1 MKKINLI
8 KLLSVLICAV
18 IVFAA
23 CDSNPNADST
33 ATTDTETEANTETN
47 EEQTSGKETET
58 ETETETRE
66 PVEPILEN
74 FFGIS
79 AVKPWNEINSATRI
93 DGKIVAASGDGNI
106 LVFRTADVDTKNKVT
121 EKFTVYNIA
130 LKKAVLTV
138 ENKYQYSDQYNSFDW
153 NSPIIN
159 AYSYYEDV
167 FLPES
172 VMDVKIVSRGSVD
185 MILVSHA
192 ALEPIDKEIIKE
204 NDCNGCFYKTKLDYT
219 YYDVAGNKISES
231 ENSYCIVDYANS
243 SSSALVLDFYN
254 GDTAVIDSN
263 SMELISVSNA
273 YKDLTLGNADFVN
286 EKYAYFLDEALY
298 QALGWSARYVEVYD
312 RESKERVIRYYTEYS
327 DDFDAFVLDNGNILM
342 QFIYELDYESSEKS
356 DFYVDEDRYGYKH
369 QILDIKTGKVTD
381 VELDYLIMYMLD
393 SQTAAKGNDYMRKF
407 GISLTDN
414 VINLAQ
420 VLPIEDRQLQDAA
433 QMIFVDN
440 NMDVM
445 YEMGL
450 IIPEQKVNLPY
461 GDFGYSVL
469 PNGDYLV
476 TLYDVVTNRAIVK
489 RDGTVRTYLTSDV
502 EIVGNY
508 LIKDN
513 AVYDYDMNLVC
524 ELGDGFNGF
533 TFECAIGTRIIVSKE
548 YVYTDPDTGY
558 DEKRKKFRELKIT
571 DDAENLAELVD
582 VFGSNTEE
590 IDPRKTTESYIVTH
604 DTETGKYSLYNAE
617 LELVLKTAGEMD
629 IVSSGDGYIVVTEIV
644 YDGNAITLLY
654 TLD

>member
-1 MKKINLI
+1 MKKFNLI

-23 CDSNPNADST
+23 CDSNPNADSA
-33 ATTDTETEANTETN
+33 ATTDTETEAKTETN
-47 EEQTSGKETET
+47 EEQTTEAETKT

-79 AVKPWNEINSATRI
+79 AVKPWDEINSATRI
-93 DGKIVAASGDGNI
+93 DGEIVTTSSNGNVF
-106 LVFRTADVDTKNKVT
+106 VFRTADVDTKNKVT

-130 LKKAVLTV
+130 LKKVVLTV
-138 ENKYQYSDQYNSFDW
+138 ENKYQYSENYDRFDW
-153 NSPIIN
+153 DSPMVN
-159 AYSYYEDV
+159 AYTYYEGV

-172 VMDVKIVSRGSVD
+172 VMNVEIVSGRSVD

-204 NDCNGCFYKTKLDYT
+204 NDGEGCFYKTELDYT

-231 ENSYCIVDYANS
+231 EYSRYYVDYENS
-243 SSSALVLDFYN
+243 SSSAVVFDFYN
-254 GDTAVIDSN
+254 GDTAVIDAN

-286 EKYAYFLDEALY
+286 EKYAYFLDEELY
-298 QALGWSARYVEVYD
+298 QALDWSARYVEVYD

-327 DDFDAFVLDNGNILM
+327 YDFDAFVLDNGNILM
-342 QFIYELDYESSEKS
+342 QFVDELDYESSEKP
-356 DFYVDEDRYGYKH
+356 DFYAGGDRYVYKH

-381 VELDYLIMYMLD
+381 VELDYLVMYMSD

-414 VINLAQ
+414 VINVAQ
-420 VLPIEDRQLQDAA
+420 VLTIENGELQNA

-450 IIPEQKVNLPY
+450 IIPEQKVDLSY

-476 TLYDVVTNRAIVK
+476 NLHNVVTTRAIVK
-489 RDGTVRTYLTSDV
+489 RDGTVRTYLTSNV

-513 AVYDYDMNLVC
+513 AVYDYDMNLIC
-524 ELGDGFNGF
+524 ELGDGFNEF
-533 TFECAIGTRIIVSKE
+533 AFECAIGTRIIVSKE
-548 YVYTDPDTGY
+548 YVYTDPNTGY
-558 DEKRKKFRELKIT
+558 DEKRKEFRELKIT
-571 DDAENLAELVD
+571 DDAENPTELVD
-582 VFGSNTEE
+582 VFGSDTEE
-590 IDPRKTTESYIVTH
+590 IDLQKTTESYIVTH

-617 LELVLKTAGEMD
+617 LELVLKTANEMH
-629 IVSSGDGYIVVTEIV
+629 IVSSDDGYIVVTQIAN
-644 YDGNAITLLY
+644 DGSRITLLY